1 MLTMEILEKD
11 MELQALHL
19 IDEIADPRPRASG
32 AILAAL
38 ALLHAIQFQC
48 ANCLLVPQS

>member
-1 MLTMEILEKD
+1 

-32 AILAAL
+32 AILASL

-48 ANCLLVPQS
+48 ANCLFVPQS